1 MFRTLTLDL
10 VGQQLE
16 LTKQHSQRLVTGLRT
31 AGFIKPV
38 RLRAGFPSSGASLTK
53 VFASGVRRRP
63 SLCTAGRERR
73 LFDLRESG
81 KIRLRTA
88 W

>member
-63 SLCTAGRERR
+63 SLCTPEGNGASLIWANRGT
-73 LFDLRESG
+73 LV
-81 KIRLRTA
+81 
-88 W
+88 